1 MSCLKTPPFV
11 LLVFFLL
18 HLVFPAAAN
27 SSAEIQYEAIIYTAK
42 KLGLANNDQ
51 WLYLN
56 HYRNKPITGTQ
67 ESYIDD
73 PGFFIS
79 PKGKHSAEKE
89 LTATIQA
96 FLKPESKNA
105 KGEYYRCRYPARYQ
119 WLNQKLSLNIPFD
132 SESLCAQFNQWYA
145 AINPGSVTL
154 IYPTSYI
161 NSPSSMFGHTL
172 LRIDPPADQQQADL
186 VSWAINFGA
195 DVGPN
200 SEQDLFYAYRGLAGG
215 YPGQFVVMPYHKKVK
230 EYSQIENRDIW
241 EYKLNLS
248 PEETRFMVLHLWEIN
263 SSNFDYY
270 YLDENCSFRLMEL
283 LDVARPGLHL
293 SRAFPVFAIPN
304 DTVRIVVENNLVE
317 SKKYRPSSVNRIKE
331 QLAHLQRKEKQL
343 TRQLTDN
350 TSLLH
355 TEDFSTLAPDRRH
368 LVIDT
373 AYRHLR
379 FQQIGKERD
388 RDAAQRS
395 WQLLSALKENSAATN
410 HNPSPKLPISPE
422 LGHRSSAL
430 AIGLGQEYEQD
441 FIDLRIRPAYHGLT
455 DNQKGFLRG
464 AEINFFDLGVR
475 IFENNEVELEQFE
488 LFKII
493 SLSPHNRFFPEWSWR
508 VSAGLENVITN
519 SSARERAI
527 FVETG
532 GGSAVEIMTNHL
544 SYGLLTARAE
554 HNSDFS
560 ENLDLIPGLEIGHL
574 WHQSFGVLQL
584 KVSSQHMSRN
594 SQYRKIASLIQSVS
608 PSQNTT
614 IKLQL
619 QRHLSNHIQMT
630 EGALSLTRFF

>member
-1 MSCLKTPPFV
+1 M
-11 LLVFFLL
+11 
-18 HLVFPAAAN
+18 HIVFPAAAN
-27 SSAEIQYEAIIYTAK
+27 SSAEIQQEPVINTAK
-42 KLGLANNDQ
+42 KLGLANKDQ
-51 WLYLN
+51 WLYLI
-56 HYRNKPITGTQ
+56 HYRDKPVTGSQ
-67 ESYIDD
+67 ESYVDD

-79 PKGKHSAEKE
+79 ANGKHSAEKE
-89 LTATIQA
+89 LTATIRA
-96 FLKPESKNA
+96 FLKPESKTP

-119 WLNQKLSLNIPFD
+119 WLNQQLNLNIPFD
-132 SESLCAQFNQWYA
+132 SENLCIKFNQWYS

-230 EYSQIENRDIW
+230 EYSKIENRDIW

-248 PEETRFMVLHLWEIN
+248 PEETQFMMLHLWEVN
-263 SSNFDYY
+263 NSNFDYY

-331 QLAHLQRKEKQL
+331 QLAQLQGEEKHL

-350 TSLLH
+350 TSLLLA
-355 TEDFSTLAPDRRH
+355 EGFNTLAPDRKH

-388 RDAAQRS
+388 GDAAQRS
-395 WQLLSALKENSAATN
+395 WQLLSALKENSAHTN
-410 HNPSPKLPISPE
+410 YDASQTPPLSPE

-430 AIGLGQEYEQD
+430 AIGLGQEYEKN
-441 FIDLRIRPAYHGLT
+441 FIDLNIRPAYHGLT

-475 IFENNEVELEQFE
+475 IFENDEVEIEQFE
-488 LFKII
+488 LFNIV
-493 SLSPHNRFFPEWSWR
+493 SLSPRNHFFPEWSWR
-508 VSAGLENVITN
+508 ISAGLENVITN
-519 SSARERAI
+519 SRAREKAI
-527 FVETG
+527 FIETG
-532 GGSAVEIMTNHL
+532 GGSAIEVIKNHL

-560 ENLDLIPGLEIGHL
+560 ENLDLVPGLEIGHL
-574 WHQSFGVLQL
+574 WHQSFGVLLL
-584 KVSSQHMSRN
+584 KLSSQHMSRN
-594 SQYRKIASLIQSVS
+594 DQYRNIASLIQSVS
-608 PSQNTT
+608 LGQNST
-614 IKLQL
+614 INLEL

-630 EGALSLTRFF
+630 EGALSFTRFF